1 MQGIAECLDAIGHA
15 AAIGGVRARRAD
27 ILPLAGPHADMQGAA
42 RPHRMLDEMA
52 SKQALAAFG
61 LPIPRGELASAM
73 DAGVVAAQLEFPL
86 VVKAVSATLAH
97 KTEAGAVRLK
107 LNSAAQVVDAVAAM
121 AHLSDRFL
129 VEQMATDVVAEI
141 IVGITRDPQFGLA
154 LTLGAGGVWV
164 ELLQDA
170 TTVLLPAGRADVRRA
185 LESLRSWPLVCGY
198 RGKPPGD
205 VEALIDAVMA
215 VAAYAQ
221 ANAAQLRE
229 LDVNPVL
236 VLPRGCGVVAVDAM
250 IRVTQED

>member
-1 MQGIAECLDAIGHA
+1 
-15 AAIGGVRARRAD
+15 
-27 ILPLAGPHADMQGAA
+27 
-42 RPHRMLDEMA
+42 
-52 SKQALAAFG
+52 
-61 LPIPRGELASAM
+61 
-73 DAGVVAAQLEFPL
+73 
-86 VVKAVSATLAH
+86 
-97 KTEAGAVRLK
+97 
-107 LNSAAQVVDAVAAM
+107 
-121 AHLSDRFL
+121 
-129 VEQMATDVVAEI
+129 VVAEI